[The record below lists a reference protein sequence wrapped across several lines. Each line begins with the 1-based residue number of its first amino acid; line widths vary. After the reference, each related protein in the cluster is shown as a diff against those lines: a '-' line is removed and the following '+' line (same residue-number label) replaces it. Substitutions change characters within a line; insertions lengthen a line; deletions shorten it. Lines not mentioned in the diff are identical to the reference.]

1 MARFKTTSEDSFFG
15 GFLYDQ
21 VLDQNHFL
29 VRAKR
34 EIDWGEL
41 SSGFEIAYKGG
52 GEYGPTPYDP
62 ALLLRYLLI
71 PYLFNISEREAED
84 VVRHNLLAKY
94 FVGLGVDQLP
104 PDHSTLTVFKRRLG
118 KIKGQSVW
126 ERLLNRVLKQA
137 SQKGIVFGSIQI
149 IDSTHTTANVNQ
161 EKDRQRT
168 KEGKPPRDQE
178 ARGGVKRVKTKT
190 VIDAFTKRK
199 VMVKDPVRIYG
210 YKAHVSLNQET
221 GLVTSAIV
229 TPANE
234 ADTNQFIP
242 LVEKDRQK
250 NLPVKT
256 VTADKGYD
264 DGNNHT
270 FCEVRRITPAIILKK
285 TRAAPRWVELRNKPS
300 YQQATRLR
308 PRIEAKFGQIKV
320 NHGFSHCRYL
330 GLTNYKTQTFLTMI
344 TVNLKRIMSLTQ
356 TLPSFPAQVK
366 LAYARTPV
374 LPRGQCHPKVSP
386 YPYGRN

>member
-1 MARFKTTSEDSFFG
+1 MRYKQTSEDSFFG

-29 VRAKR
+29 VRARR
-34 EIDWGEL
+34 EIDWEQL
-41 SSGFEIAYKGG
+41 SRGFGIVYKGG
-52 GEYGPTPYDP
+52 GEYGPTPYSP

-71 PYLFNISEREAED
+71 PYLFNISEREAEQL
-84 VVRHNLLAKY
+84 VRVHLLAKY

-104 PDHSTLTVFKRRLG
+104 PDHSTLTVFKSRLG

-137 SQKGIVFGSIQI
+137 SEKGIVFGSIQV

-161 EKDRQRT
+161 GKDKQRT
-168 KEGKPPRDQE
+168 KDGGSPRDQE
-178 ARGGVKRVKTKT
+178 ARGGIKRLETKT
-190 VIDAFTKRK
+190 VIDSHTQRK
-199 VMVKDPVRIYG
+199 IVVREPVRIYG
-210 YKAHVSLNQET
+210 YKAHVSLNEKT
-221 GLVTSAIV
+221 GLVTSAVV

-250 NLPVKT
+250 NLPVST

-264 DGNNHT
+264 GGDNHT
-270 FCEVRRITPAIILKK
+270 HCEQRGIIPAIALKK
-285 TRAAPRWVELRNKPS
+285 TRTAPRWRELQNKS
-300 YQQATRLR
+300 AYQEALRLR
-308 PRIEAKFGQIKV
+308 PRIEAKFGQAKV

-330 GLTNYKTQTFLTMI
+330 GLANYKIQTFLTFV
-344 TVNLKRIMSLTQ
+344 TLNLKRIMVLTEQSLFRPPQ
-356 TLPSFPAQVK
+356 DK
-366 LAYARTPV
+366 LAYVRIPTFE
-374 LPRGQCHPKVSP
+374 RGSAPP
-386 YPYGRN
+386 GLLLYP

>member
-1 MARFKTTSEDSFFG
+1 MARFKKTTEDSFFG
-15 GFLYDQ
+15 NFLYDQ
-21 VLDQNHFL
+21 VLDLNHFL
-29 VRAKR
+29 VRAKK
-34 EIDWGEL
+34 EIDWDEL
-41 SSGFEIAYKGG
+41 SRGFGIVYKGG
-52 GEYGPTPYDP
+52 GEYGPTPYHP
-62 ALLLRYLLI
+62 AMLLRYLLI
-71 PYLFNISEREAED
+71 PYLFNISERETED

-118 KIKGQSVW
+118 EIRGQSVW

-161 EKDRQRT
+161 TKDKERT
-168 KEGKPPRDQE
+168 KDGKPPRDSD
-178 ARGGVKRVKTKT
+178 ARGGVKRVETKMVT
-190 VIDAFTKRK
+190 DARTGLTMK
-199 VMVKDPVRIYG
+199 VKQPVCIYG
-210 YKAHVSLNQET
+210 YKAHVSLNEKT

-250 NLPVKT
+250 NLPVSA

-264 DGNNHT
+264 GGDNHT
-270 FCEVRRITPAIILKK
+270 HCEQRGITPAIVLKK
-285 TRAAPRWVELRNKPS
+285 TRTAPRWRELQNTPA
-300 YQQATRLR
+300 YQEAIRLR
-308 PRIEAKFGQIKV
+308 PRIEAKFGQAKV

-330 GLTNYKTQTFLTMI
+330 SLANYKIQTFLTI
-344 TVNLKRIMSLTQ
+344 VTLNLKRIMVLTEQ
-356 TLPSFPAQVK
+356 TLFRPPQDK
-366 LAYARTPV
+366 LAYVRIPIFE
-374 LPRGQCHPKVSP
+374 RGVAPPKLLL
-386 YPYGRN
+386 YP